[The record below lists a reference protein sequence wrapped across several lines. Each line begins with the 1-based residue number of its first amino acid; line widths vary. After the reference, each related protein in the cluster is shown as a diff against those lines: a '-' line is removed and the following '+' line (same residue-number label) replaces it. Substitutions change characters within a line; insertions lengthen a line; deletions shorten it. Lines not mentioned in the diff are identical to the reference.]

1 MWPPFLLSGRQFMK
15 TKHSRRSPKSSPP
28 NAALLWA
35 DIEDHLTPAF
45 ALAPSDRVLYFYLV
59 RRGRLVG
66 NRVLRIAARG
76 LAIGTHLSRSTV
88 RHVLRRLG
96 AKGLLRIRKRSYQGY
111 QIEVTL
117 PREIPGCVVP
127 RASDGNSLE
136 AVDFF
141 QTAKYR
147 RSIFARERRRCFYCQ
162 RRLARALGV
171 LDHVVPRSHFG
182 RNSYRNL
189 VACCPD
195 CNMAKRDL
203 PARAFLRSL
212 LRRGLISR
220 HRLSLRLAA
229 LSALQRGRLQPVL
242 APASRLA
249 A

>member
-1 MWPPFLLSGRQFMK
+1 MNK
-15 TKHSRRSPKSSPP
+15 THARRHLPD
-28 NAALLWA
+28 AALLWA
-35 DIEDHLTPAF
+35 DIEDHLVPAF
-45 ALAPSDRVLYFYLV
+45 ALSSSDRVVYFYLV
-59 RRGRLVG
+59 RRGRLEG
-66 NRVLRIAARG
+66 NRVLRIAARA
-76 LAIGTHLSRSTV
+76 LATGTRLSRSTV

-127 RASDGNSLE
+127 RAADGKNLE

-141 QTAKYR
+141 QTPKYR
-147 RSIFARERRRCFYCQ
+147 RAIFARDRRRCFYCQ

-171 LDHVVPRSHFG
+171 LDHVVPRVRFG

-189 VACCPD
+189 VACCTD
-195 CNMAKRDL
+195 CNMAKREQ

-229 LSALQRGRLQPVL
+229 LSALKRGKLQPL
-242 APASRLA
+242 LA
-249 A
+249 AYPCHSS

>member
-1 MWPPFLLSGRQFMK
+1 MK
-15 TKHSRRSPKSSPP
+15 TRCSRLHPQS
-28 NAALLWA
+28 AAPDAARLWA
-35 DIEDHLTPAF
+35 DIEDHLVPAF
-45 ALAPSDRVLYFYLV
+45 ALSSSDRVLYFYLV
-59 RRGRLVG
+59 RRGRLEG
-66 NRVLRIAARG
+66 NRVLRSAARA

-88 RHVLRRLG
+88 RHILRRLG

-127 RASDGNSLE
+127 RTADGKNLE
-136 AVDFF
+136 VVDFF

-147 RSIFARERRRCFYCQ
+147 RAIFARDRRRCFYCQ

-171 LDHVVPRSHFG
+171 LDHVIPRARFG

-220 HRLSLRLAA
+220 SRLSLRLAA
-229 LSALQRGRLQPVL
+229 VRALSRGRLQPS
-242 APASRLA
+242 PAQNP
-249 A
+249 

>member
-1 MWPPFLLSGRQFMK
+1 MNR
-15 TKHSRRSPKSSPP
+15 THSHRRPD
-28 NAALLWA
+28 AARLWA
-35 DIEDHLTPAF
+35 DIEDHLVPAF
-45 ALAPSDRVLYFYLV
+45 ALYSSDRVLYFYLV
-59 RRGRLVG
+59 RRGRLAG
-66 NRVLRIAARG
+66 KRVLRIAARA

-127 RASDGNSLE
+127 RSTDGKNLE

-141 QTAKYR
+141 QTPKYR
-147 RSIFARERRRCFYCQ
+147 RAIFARDRRRCFYCQ

-171 LDHVVPRSHFG
+171 LDHVVPRARFG

-203 PARAFLRSL
+203 PARAFLRAL
-212 LRRGLISR
+212 LRQRIFTNGQMIR
-220 HRLSLRLAA
+220 R
-229 LSALQRGRLQPVL
+229 LSALRKLKAGKLKPQL
-242 APASRLA
+242 
-249 A
+249 